1 MDTHVQMIRQNEP
14 DSNKWTN
21 IISFSKEQKNSK
33 HNIEI
38 LFPLIFHITQ
48 YLPKWLFI
56 YTYCYNQNN

>member
-48 YLPKWLFI
+48 YLPK
-56 YTYCYNQNN
+56 